1 MSDQQAEYKLKQL
14 LEEIRELEGRGTE
27 LISLYIPPDT
37 NIQSERDRI
46 RQEYSEAGNIKSKQT
61 RTNVQD
67 ALGRTEDVLAR
78 YQQTPEDGLAV
89 FVGRV
94 DGDMREYVFDTLPGQ
109 VVEKRYQCDDHFNTD
124 QLEGLLTPDEQ
135 FGLVVVTRNDSAIG
149 LLAGDRVELVND
161 RQSGV
166 MGKQR
171 AGGQSAQRFAR
182 RRQKQLESH
191 FEKTANMANDA
202 FIENNELVVEAV
214 VVGGT
219 TGTARD
225 FVDSDYLD
233 YRVEDAIIG
242 RYGVEYA
249 ELQGLKEL
257 VGKAEDAL
265 QAYRESEAQEYMD
278 RFLKGLA
285 NGEQAVTYGPAD
297 VWKALQYGAVE
308 TLLLSERVTDD
319 TIASGDYGVLSVE
332 GPAEATVDTFVQQAE
347 NTGADVEFVPDGFE
361 GGQQLASVFQGVG
374 AILRYEV

>member
-1 MSDQQAEYKLKQL
+1 MSDQQAEYELKQL

-27 LISLYIPPDT
+27 LISLYIPPDQ

-67 ALGRTEDVLAR
+67 ALSRTEDVLTR
-78 YQQTPEDGLAV
+78 YQQTPKDGLAV

-94 DGDMREYVFDTLPGQ
+94 DGEMREYVFDKLPGQ
-109 VVEKRYQCDDHFNTD
+109 VTEKRYQCDDHFNTD
-124 QLEGLLTPDEQ
+124 QLEALLAPDEQ
-135 FGLVVVTRNDSAIG
+135 FGLIVVTRNDSAVG
-149 LLAGDRVELVND
+149 LLAGDRVEMVND
-161 RQSGV
+161 RESGV
-166 MGKQR
+166 MGKTR

-202 FIENNELVVEAV
+202 FIEDNELVVEAV

-225 FVDSDYLD
+225 FVDSGYLD
-233 YRVEDAIIG
+233 YRVKEAIIG

-249 ELQGLKEL
+249 ELQGLKQL
-257 VGKAEDAL
+257 VGQAEDAL
-265 QAYRESEAQEYMD
+265 RAYRQSEAQEYMD

-285 NGEQAVTYGPAD
+285 NGQQPVTYGPAN

-308 TLLLSERVTDD
+308 TLLLSD
-319 TIASGDYGVLSVE
+319 TITDETIAAGDFDTVQVE
-332 GPAEATVDTFVQQAE
+332 SPDDRTVDAFIQQAE
-347 NTGADVEFVPDGFE
+347 NTGASVEFVPDGFE
-361 GGQQLASVFQGVG
+361 AGQQLAGVFQGVA